1 MNIAITTLVT
11 PNVTNGL
18 SQYIR
23 FLVNALQ
30 DIESSHTFY
39 IIVNKSFE
47 SSIEIKKANFHKVV
61 TNIPHH
67 PRVIMRPVYFFWQNL
82 MFGKFLKKNKID
94 VFHIPNPIPLINN
107 YGIPTVVTIH
117 DVAELRGFRHSGLH
131 RLFRIFSNYTSAKKS
146 DQIITVSD
154 FSKKELLSLMK
165 VDGNKIHVTH
175 PGLTLKTN
183 IDSDSKQTFDV
194 PYFLFVGTAELH
206 KNLENVLKAFSQLR
220 TEKKIDLY
228 VVGRIKKPELYTK
241 YIQSYKNRVVHFKGA
256 ISEKELKTYYE
267 NAIALVYTSLYEGF
281 GLPVLE
287 SMSLG
292 TPVITTSG
300 SSMEEVAGDAAIY
313 VNSSNASS
321 IGSAMEVILKD
332 EVLKNKLSEKGLERT
347 QKFNWIKTAK
357 KTIEIY
363 EIASSCDFNK

>member
-23 FLVNALQ
+23 FLVQALQ
-30 DIESSHTFY
+30 EIESSHTFY
-39 IIVNKSFE
+39 IILNKSFE
-47 SSIEIKKANFHKVV
+47 SSIEIKKPNFHKVV
-61 TNIPHH
+61 INIPHH
-67 PRVIMRPVYFFWQNL
+67 PRVIMRPTYFFWQNL

-117 DVAELRGFRHSGLH
+117 DVAELRNFRHSGLH
-131 RLFRIFSNYTSAKKS
+131 RLFRVFSNYTSARNS

-154 FSKKELLSLMK
+154 FSKKELMSLMK
-165 VDGNKIHVTH
+165 IEKNKIHVTH

-183 IDSDSKQTFDV
+183 TDSYPKEIFDI
-194 PYFLFVGTAELH
+194 PYFLFVGTSELH
-206 KNLENVLKAFSQLR
+206 KNLENVVKAFSLLKTQ
-220 TEKKIDLY
+220 KKIGLY
-228 VVGRIKKPELYTK
+228 VVGRITKPELYTK
-241 YIQSYKNRVVHFKGA
+241 YVQSYTNRIIRFKGV
-256 ISEKELKTYYE
+256 ISEKRLKTYYE

-287 SMSLG
+287 SMSVG
-292 TPVITTSG
+292 TPVIATSG
-300 SSMEEVAGDAAIY
+300 SSMQEVAGDAAIY
-313 VNSSNASS
+313 VNSSNAGS
-321 IGSAMEVILKD
+321 IGSAMERIMKD
-332 EVLKNKLSEKGLERT
+332 EVLKSKLSEKGLERA

-363 EIASSCDFNK
+363 EIASHCDFN